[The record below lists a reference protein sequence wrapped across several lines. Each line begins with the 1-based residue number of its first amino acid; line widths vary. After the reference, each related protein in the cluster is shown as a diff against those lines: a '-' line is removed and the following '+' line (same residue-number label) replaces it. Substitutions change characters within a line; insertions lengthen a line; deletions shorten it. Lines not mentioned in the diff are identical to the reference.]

1 MTGLTGLTVWGETV
15 KKVKTVRT
23 KNYMPLLPLLPV
35 PKLCL
40 ILKYVDTKKGV
51 VMDKRL
57 KKFTIADRL
66 SNALCCAPTSW
77 HTTEALEGLS
87 GTLSTKSVQHLS
99 INLGWMSTNLVQ
111 L

>member
-1 MTGLTGLTVWGETV
+1 MLTL
-15 KKVKTVRT
+15 
-23 KNYMPLLPLLPV
+23 
-35 PKLCL
+35 
-40 ILKYVDTKKGV
+40 KKGV

-77 HTTEALEGLS
+77 HTTEALERLS
-87 GTLSTKSVQHLS
+87 GALST
-99 INLGWMSTNLVQ
+99 NLGWMSTNLVQ

>member
-1 MTGLTGLTVWGETV
+1 MPIKLISDLTDSE
-15 KKVKTVRT
+15 KIH
-23 KNYMPLLPLLPV
+23 KNGTIICE
-35 PKLCL
+35 CL
-40 ILKYVDTKKGV
+40 VLKYVDTKKGV

-77 HTTEALEGLS
+77 HTTEALERLS
-87 GTLSTKSVQHLS
+87 GALSTKSVQHLS
-99 INLGWMSTNLVQ
+99 TNLGWMSTNLVQ

>member
-1 MTGLTGLTVWGETV
+1 MLTL
-15 KKVKTVRT
+15 
-23 KNYMPLLPLLPV
+23 
-35 PKLCL
+35 
-40 ILKYVDTKKGV
+40 KKGV

-77 HTTEALEGLS
+77 HTTEALERLS
-87 GTLSTKSVQHLS
+87 GALSTKSVQHLS
-99 INLGWMSTNLVQ
+99 TNLGWMSTNLVQ